1 MTEPGLRG
9 TPARPLP
16 QPDESALRST
26 PRHDGGPPRAGVCET
41 HTATLFFLG
50 DRAYKVKKPVDLG
63 FLDYTTLAARRAAC
77 EREVDLNRRFAPDVY
92 VGLGEFR
99 SPDAEAPEP
108 LVVMRRM
115 PEDRRLSR
123 LVREGAAVDD
133 VLRTVARHL
142 AAWHAVAPRGPDVDE
157 EGRRDSLSARWEA
170 SFAEVRAL
178 AADVSGPECGT
189 EAEQL
194 VRRYLAGRRR
204 LFDARIAQGRV
215 VDGHGDLLAEDIF
228 CLDDGPRV
236 LDCLEFDDRLRRLD
250 GLDDAACLAMDLE
263 RLGAPQAAA
272 YFLARYCEYSGDP
285 APPSLWHHYVAYRAF
300 VRAKVSMIQARQG
313 APGAEAD
320 SRRLAA
326 MELRHLRASAV
337 CLVLVGGLP
346 GSGKSTLSGAL
357 ADRLGVTLLSSDRI
371 RKELAGIPAGQS
383 AAAGY
388 GEGLYTS
395 EWTAR
400 TYAALLD
407 RAAVLLSLGE
417 SVVLDATWSDAGQR
431 EAAVR
436 TAERAAAD
444 LVALHCRVPDDVSA
458 ARLSTRS
465 PGVSDAGPDIAR
477 AMAAGEAPWP
487 EAVPVDTSGAL
498 ESAVERA
505 LTAVRPWEV
514 GQAPVFRRDRSE
526 AGRQCTGGR
535 AAREYD
541 AGDRGGARE

>member
-1 MTEPGLRG
+1 M
-9 TPARPLP
+9 
-16 QPDESALRST
+16 
-26 PRHDGGPPRAGVCET
+26 CET
-41 HTATLFFLG
+41 HTATLFFVG
-50 DRAYKVKKPVDLG
+50 DRAYKLKKPVDLG
-63 FLDYTTLAARRAAC
+63 FLDYTTVAARRAAC
-77 EREVDLNRRFAPDVY
+77 EREVALNRRFSPDVY

-142 AAWHAVAPRGPDVDE
+142 AAWHAAAPRGPDVDE
-157 EGRRDSLSARWEA
+157 QGTRDALSARWEA
-170 SFAEVRAL
+170 SFAQVRAL
-178 AADVSGPECGT
+178 AVDTSGRENGT
-189 EAEQL
+189 EAERL
-194 VRRYLAGRRR
+194 VRRYLAGRGR
-204 LFDARIAQGRV
+204 LFDTRIEQGRV

-236 LDCLEFDDRLRRLD
+236 LDCLEFDDRLRHLD
-250 GLDDAACLAMDLE
+250 GLDDAAFLAMDLE
-263 RLGAPQAAA
+263 RLGAQHAAA
-272 YFLARYCEYSGDP
+272 YFLAQYCEYSGDP

-313 APGAEAD
+313 APGAEEA

-326 MELRHLRASAV
+326 MALGHLRTSSV
-337 CLVLVGGLP
+337 RLVLVGGLP

-371 RKELAGIPAGQS
+371 RKELAGIPAEQS

-388 GEGLYTS
+388 GEGLYTP

-407 RAAVLLSLGE
+407 RAAILLSMGE

-431 EAAVR
+431 EAGAR
-436 TAERAAAD
+436 TAERVGAD
-444 LVALHCRVPDDVSA
+444 LVALHCRVPDNVSA
-458 ARLSTRS
+458 ARLGTRT
-465 PGVSDAGPDIAR
+465 PGASDAGPDIAR
-477 AMAAGEAPWP
+477 AMAAREPLWP
-487 EAVPVDTSGAL
+487 EAAPLDTSGAL
-498 ESAVERA
+498 ASAVERA
-505 LTAVRPWEV
+505 LTAVRPWEI
-514 GQAPVFRRDRSE
+514 GQAPVFRRHR
-526 AGRQCTGGR
+526 TGG
-535 AAREYD
+535 
-541 AGDRGGARE
+541 GAVR